1 VWWNCIWGV
10 GKSSVTAKSRCCLQ
24 PARGLRRWNLDADV
38 YGHSIPR
45 LMGILDKRP
54 TALDQ
59 TFIPVENHG
68 VKVVSMEMF
77 KQIVKIQLLIAA
89 LCCTEYWSNL

>member
-1 VWWNCIWGV
+1 LL
-10 GKSSVTAKSRCCLQ
+10 SA
-24 PARGLRRWNLDADV
+24 ARGLSVGILDADV

-77 KQIVKIQLLIAA
+77 KQIVKIQLLIASF
-89 LCCTEYWSNL
+89 CCTEYWSNL